1 MTSPLPPTGRILALD
16 WGATRI
22 GVAISDE
29 TQLLASPLAVLRR
42 RRGKRLPLGR
52 FLTLCEQEHPV
63 GLLVGLPYDDDG
75 REGAAAVAAREMGTT
90 FAERSGL
97 PVEWLDES
105 FTTAEVID
113 RLTARGVAPRQRR
126 ETVDAL
132 AAAVLL
138 ERWLDSRYRA
148 R

>member
-1 MTSPLPPTGRILALD
+1 VTIPSTGRILALD
-16 WGATRI
+16 WGSTRI

-29 TQLLASPLAVLRR
+29 TQLIASPLAVLRHR
-42 RRGKRLPLGR
+42 VGKRLPLGQ
-52 FLTLCEQEHPV
+52 FLTICEQEHPV
-63 GLLVGLPYDDDG
+63 GLVVGLPYDDDG
-75 REGAAAVAAREMGTT
+75 REGPSAAAAREMGNT
-90 FAERSGL
+90 FAARSGL

-138 ERWLDSRYRA
+138 ERWLDDRRRA